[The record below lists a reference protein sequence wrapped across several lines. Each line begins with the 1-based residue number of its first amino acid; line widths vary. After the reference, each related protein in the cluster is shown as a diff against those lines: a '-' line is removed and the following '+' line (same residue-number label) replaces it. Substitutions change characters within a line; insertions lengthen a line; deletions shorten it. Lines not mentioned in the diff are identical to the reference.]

1 MKRLN
6 FIILL
11 WLMTISITAVGQNGT
26 IRGTV
31 IEEATGEPLYGVT
44 VVIKGTTNGSITDFD
59 GKFQI
64 PATPGSYDI
73 QASFVSFQTVT
84 ISGLEVKPNEVTL
97 IDQIPL
103 KEDVE
108 LLEEVVV
115 TAEVIRTTEAAL
127 LTVKRKSPNLLD
139 GISSA
144 SFRKIG
150 DSDAAAAAKRIT
162 GVSIEGGKYV
172 FVRGLGDRYTKTLLN
187 GMDVPGL
194 DPDRNT
200 LQMDIFPT
208 NVLNNIMV
216 AKTFTPDL
224 PADFTGGLVNIET
237 KDLPDEKTMNMSL
250 GLGFNPSMHFNS
262 NNLTYNG
269 GSTDFLGFDDGT
281 RSLHI
286 NDDDV
291 ILNGQ
296 IYAPTSPLGQ
306 QYAAQLRGFNRT
318 LGAERKTNF
327 MDYNFGYSFG
337 NQKETSLGSLGY
349 NFALTYRKTSEFYE
363 GAVFSRY
370 GINDSDPSDLQL
382 ERREFQSGDYGV
394 NNVLLGGMA
403 GLALKRDKAKYRL
416 NILRLQNGE
425 NKAGIFD
432 YVGSDEG
439 SDFVGIQHNLEYS
452 QRALTNLLFAGDH
465 YLKNDSWQLNWKVS
479 PTLSSIKDPDIRFT
493 RYQVERG
500 EFQIGSGEAGFPRRI
515 WRDLNEYNIAS
526 TVGVTKEHQLFGR
539 DAKLKFGGGSTFKS
553 RDFSIRTFSII
564 IGDDDGLTGN
574 PDELFY
580 DENLYPEDGGNFYSA
595 DFVPRNINFFE
606 SSILNNAFYVSSE
619 FSATENLKAIVG
631 VRAEDYSQL
640 YTGQNSQGLE
650 LKNEKVVDELNFF
663 PSVNLIYS
671 LTDRQNLRASY
682 SRTTARFSFKEASF
696 AEIFDPLTGRTF
708 LGALSPARNGR
719 NEVIWDGNIKSTLI
733 DNFDLRWEIFQNGGQ
748 TISVSGFYK
757 KFNDAIETVQSATAD
772 NNFQPRNLGDATV
785 IGTELEIRQSL
796 GKLTSALENFTVSG
810 NFTYLK
816 SEITMGKEEYESRL
830 RNVRNG
836 ETLDRTRELQGQAPY
851 LINVGFAYNK
861 PESGLEAGLYYNV
874 QGATLTYTG
883 IADRPDVYSVPFNSV
898 NLSVNK
904 TFGQNDKYQLNMR
917 VRNLL
922 GDKREL
928 VYKNFGSSDQPFQ
941 TLDPG
946 TRVSVTFRYSLF

>member
-1 MKRLN
+1 M
-6 FIILL
+6 LL
-11 WLMTISITAVGQNGT
+11 MLMTISIAVVGQNGT

-84 ISGLEVKPNEVTL
+84 ISGLEVKPNETTV

-115 TAEVIRTTEAAL
+115 TAEVIKTTEAAL
-127 LTVKRKSPNLLD
+127 LTVKRKSANLLD

-208 NVLNNIMV
+208 NVLDNIIV
-216 AKTFTPDL
+216 AKTFTADL

-237 KDLPDEKTMNMSL
+237 KDLPDQKTLNFSA
-250 GLGFNPSMHFNS
+250 GLGYNPSMHLNKS
-262 NNLTYNG
+262 NLSYQG
-269 GSTDFLGFDDGT
+269 SSTDFLGFDNGT
-281 RSLHI
+281 RALHI
-286 NDDDV
+286 DDSEV

-296 IYAPTSPLGQ
+296 IYAANSPVGQ
-306 QYAAQLRGFNRT
+306 QYAAQLRGFNKT
-318 LGAERKTNF
+318 LAAERSTNF
-327 MDYNFGYSFG
+327 MDYNLGSSFG
-337 NQKETSLGSLGY
+337 NQKETSLGRLGY
-349 NFALTYRKTSEFYE
+349 NFALTYRKTSEYYE
-363 GAVFSRY
+363 DAVFSRY
-370 GINDSDPSDLQL
+370 GINDSDASDLQL

-403 GLALKRDKAKYRL
+403 GFALKRNMAKYRVNL
-416 NILRLQNGE
+416 LRLQNGE
-425 NKAGIFD
+425 SKAGIFD

-439 SDFVGIQHNLEYS
+439 SDFVGLQHNLEYS
-452 QRALTNLLFAGDH
+452 QRSLSNVLLAGDH
-465 YLKNDSWQLNWKVS
+465 YLKNDSWQINWRVS
-479 PTLSSIKDPDIRFT
+479 PTISSIEDPDIRFT

-515 WRDLNEYNIAS
+515 WRELNEYNIAS
-526 TVGVTKEHQLFGR
+526 TASALKEHTLFGR
-539 DAKLKFGGGSTFKS
+539 DAKLKFGIGSTFKS
-553 RDFSIRTFSII
+553 RDFSIRTFSIN
-564 IGDDDGLTGN
+564 IGDDSGLTGN

-580 DENLYPEDGGNFYSA
+580 DENLYPADGGNFYSA
-595 DFVPRNINFFE
+595 DFVPRNVNFFE
-606 SSILNNAFYVSSE
+606 SSILNNSMYVSSE
-619 FSATENLKAIVG
+619 FSPADNLKAIVG

-640 YTGQNSQGLE
+640 YSGQNSRGEAVQ
-650 LKNEKVVDELNFF
+650 NEKVIDELNFF
-663 PSVNLIYS
+663 PSVNMIYS

-708 LGALSPARNGR
+708 LGALSEARNSR

-733 DNFDLRWEIFQNGGQ
+733 DNFDLRWEIFQDKGQ
-748 TISVSGFYK
+748 TVSISGFYK

-785 IGTELEIRQSL
+785 IGTELEVRQSL
-796 GKLTSALENFTVSG
+796 GKINRALENFTVSG

-816 SEITMGKEEYESRL
+816 SEITMGDEEFESRSRNL
-830 RNVRNG
+830 RVG
-836 ETLDRTRELQGQAPY
+836 ENLNRTRVLQGQAPY

-928 VYKNFGSSDQPFQ
+928 VYKNFGSADQPFQ
-941 TLDPG
+941 SLDPG